1 MILDKET
8 INAKRN
14 TLAEISATLKEE
26 FFGLDDIIDQVI
38 RSIEAWYICPQIIT
52 RPVIVNLWGMTGVG
66 KTALVRRLSSLL
78 GFSDRFVEVVM
89 DGGSQ
94 HGYWSSTLASILRD
108 SKIDEGQPGILLL
121 DEMQRFRTIDAMGGD
136 VEVERYADT
145 WTLLSDGK
153 FSANSSAIAEV
164 EMMFAEQLYDIDD
177 PDDDDDDDLPEG
189 FEEVTG
195 PNGEQKKKERKIS
208 PWQARNL
215 KKTLRLNE
223 SIAKIMTWKKE
234 DILEALRS
242 MEGRPSWEYDYTKLV
257 IFVSGNL
264 DSAFVGS
271 TATSDSDTD
280 ADYYHNLTRHITI
293 SQIKKAL
300 TAQFKPEQVAR
311 FGSNHVIYPS
321 MSKASYQALIKSTC
335 KKYTD
340 EMERLSGKKF
350 TVTQNLLDGIYDN
363 SVFPTQGTR
372 PVFSAI
378 HMIFS
383 SLLMDVAFWMIE
395 NDLSSVN
402 LDLKHTV
409 VIAEADG
416 VSQQFP
422 VDMRLTEQ
430 RGQITENFRTMVA
443 VHEAGHAIVYAMK
456 KKCAPFEV
464 KVNLASFQ
472 GGYMSSATPSPYR
485 IETKESLRDDIA
497 VYLAGR
503 CAEEM
508 VFGPDHACNG
518 AESDIVGATNLA
530 NAYIRRWGYGDTLG
544 RIDSASADRI
554 SWIARISDTDGELIE
569 LLMESAREARKVL
582 EANREYFTLVVK
594 KLLLNGV
601 IRQRE
606 FIQLSKPFVEL
617 TTEEENSDHCKEWQ
631 AFLADSK

>member
-8 INAKRN
+8 INAKRKA
-14 TLAEISATLKEE
+14 LATVSETLKSE
-26 FFGLDDIIDQVI
+26 FFGLDDIIDQVM

-78 GFSDRFVEVVM
+78 GFADRFVEVVM

-108 SKIDEGQPGILLL
+108 SKVEEGQPGILLL
-121 DEMQRFRTIDAMGGD
+121 DEMQRFRTIDTLGQD

-164 EMMFAEQLYDIDD
+164 EMMFAEHLYDISD
-177 PDDDDDDDLPEG
+177 PDDDDYEEEG
-189 FEEVTG
+189 VPSNLE
-195 PNGEQKKKERKIS
+195 GEKKEKKIS

-242 MEGRPSWEYDYTKLV
+242 LDDRESWEYDYTKLV

-264 DSAFVGS
+264 DSAFVGA
-271 TATSDSDTD
+271 TATGDSDTD
-280 ADYYHNLTRHITI
+280 ADYYHNLTRQVTL

-300 TAQFKPEQVAR
+300 TSQFKPEQVAR

-321 MSKASYQALIKSTC
+321 MSKASYEALIKSTC
-335 KKYTD
+335 LRYTD

-350 TVTQNLLDGIYDN
+350 SVTQNLLDAIYEN

-395 NDLSSVN
+395 ENLPEVT
-402 LDLKHTV
+402 LDLTGGV
-409 VIAEADG
+409 VRATAGAVEQFFG
-416 VSQQFP
+416 V
-422 VDMRLTEQ
+422 DLRLSEQ
-430 RGQITENFRTMVA
+430 RSNITRNFRTMVA
-443 VHEAGHAIVYAMK
+443 VHEAGHAIVYALK

-472 GGYMSSATPSPYR
+472 GGYMASATPSQYK
-485 IETKESLRDDIA
+485 IETKESVRQDLA

-503 CAEEM
+503 CAEEL
-508 VFGPDHACNG
+508 VFGAEHASNG
-518 AESDIVGATNLA
+518 SESDIIAATNMA
-530 NAYIRRWGYGDTLG
+530 SAYVRRWGFGDYPG
-544 RIDSASADRI
+544 RVESASADRVQ
-554 SWIARISDTDGELIE
+554 WITRIADTDSNVID
-569 LLMESAREARKVL
+569 LLADAHHEATKVL
-582 EANREYFTLVVK
+582 AENREYFTLVVK
-594 KLLLNGV
+594 ELLERGV
-601 IRQRE
+601 IRQSE
-606 FIQLSKPFVEL
+606 FIFLSKPYVAL
-617 TTEEENSDHCKEWQ
+617 GREEEEQDAHAEEWQ
-631 AFLADSK
+631 KFLLGVQ

>member
-1 MILDKET
+1 MTLDKKT
-8 INAKRN
+8 INEKRN
-14 TLAEISATLKEE
+14 QLADIATTLKSE
-26 FFGLDDIIDQVI
+26 FFGLDDIIDQVM

-78 GFSDRFVEVVM
+78 GFADRFVEVVM

-108 SKIDEGQPGILLL
+108 SKIEEGEPGILLL
-121 DEMQRFRTIDAMGGD
+121 DEMQRFRTIDTLGGD

-153 FSANSSAIAEV
+153 FSANSSAIAEI
-164 EMMFAEQLYDIDD
+164 EMMFAEHLYRIEEPEDEDD
-177 PDDDDDDDLPEG
+177 EDDEPKK
-189 FEEVTG
+189 
-195 PNGEQKKKERKIS
+195 EQKVS

-215 KKTLRLNE
+215 KKTLRLTE
-223 SIAKIMTWKKE
+223 SISQIMEWKRE
-234 DILEALRS
+234 DILDALRAIDNR
-242 MEGRPSWEYDYTKLV
+242 ESWEYDYTKLI

-280 ADYYHNLTRHITI
+280 ADYYHHMTRNITL

-335 KKYTD
+335 KRYTD
-340 EMERLSGKKF
+340 EMERLSGKRF
-350 TVTQNLLDGIYDN
+350 NVSESLLQGIYDN
-363 SVFPTQGTR
+363 SVYPTQGTR

-395 NDLSSVN
+395 EDIHEVGMELVGHEVHCTSAIGQ
-402 LDLKHTV
+402 KK
-409 VIAEADG
+409 E
-416 VSQQFP
+416 FP
-422 VDMRLTEQ
+422 VDMRLTVQ
-430 RGQITENFRTMVA
+430 RSQITDSFRTMVA
-443 VHEAGHAIVYAMK
+443 VHEAGHAILYAVK

-472 GGYMSSATPSPYR
+472 GGYMAGTTPSPYAIDTR
-485 IETKESLRDDIA
+485 KSIIDDLA
-497 VYLAGR
+497 VSLAGR
-503 CAEEM
+503 GAEEL
-508 VFGPDHACNG
+508 VFGAENACVG
-518 AESDIVGATNLA
+518 AESDIMTATHQA
-530 NAYIRRWGYGDTLG
+530 SAFVRRWAFSMFPG
-544 RIDSASADRI
+544 RVDSDASDRI
-554 SWIARISDTDGELIE
+554 NWMTNIKATDEVIETLLNNAR
-569 LLMESAREARKVL
+569 REVKDVL
-582 EANREYFTLVVK
+582 TANHEYFMVVVN
-594 KLLLNGV
+594 KLLEKGV
-601 IRQRE
+601 IRQDE
-606 FIQLSKPFVEL
+606 FIEISAPYCKIGK
-617 TTEEENSDHCKEWQ
+617 EENGHPHVEMWKSFQ
-631 AFLADSK
+631 RAQS

>member
-8 INAKRN
+8 INAKRDA
-14 TLAEISATLKEE
+14 LATISATLKSE

-78 GFSDRFVEVVM
+78 GFADRFVEVVM

-108 SKIDEGQPGILLL
+108 SKIEESQPGILLL
-121 DEMQRFRTIDAMGGD
+121 DEMQRFRTIDAAGGD

-153 FSANSSAIAEV
+153 FSANSSAIAEI
-164 EMMFAEQLYDIDD
+164 EMMFAEHLYDIED
-177 PDDDDDDDLPEG
+177 PDDDDDDDDLPAG
-189 FEEVTG
+189 FDIVNAPDKE
-195 PNGEQKKKERKIS
+195 KKEKKIS

-223 SIAKIMTWKKE
+223 SIAKIMTWKKD

-242 MEGRPSWEYDYTKLV
+242 MDGRDSWEYDYTKLV

-280 ADYYHNLTRHITI
+280 ADYYHQLTRSITI

-321 MSKASYQALIKSTC
+321 MSKAAYQALIKSTC
-335 KKYTD
+335 LRYTD

-350 TVTQNLLDGIYDN
+350 TITQNLLDGIYDN

-395 NDLSSVN
+395 NDLNEVS
-402 LDLKHTV
+402 LDLAHTTV
-409 VIAEADG
+409 LAEADG
-416 VSQQFP
+416 AQQVFN
-422 VDMRLTEQ
+422 VDLRLTEQ
-430 RGQITENFRTMVA
+430 RGQITSGFRTMVA
-443 VHEAGHAIVYAMK
+443 VHEAGHAIVYALK

-472 GGYMSSATPSPYR
+472 GGYMASATPSPYK
-485 IETKESLRDDIA
+485 IETRESIKEDIA

-503 CAEEM
+503 AAEEL
-508 VFGPDHACNG
+508 VFGRDHASNG
-518 AESDIVGATNLA
+518 AESDIIAATNLA
-530 NAYIRRWGYGDTLG
+530 NAYVRRWGFGVYPGRVESGGAG
-544 RIDSASADRI
+544 RIQWITRISESDGPLISLLNEAKDSAR
-554 SWIARISDTDGELIE
+554 T
-569 LLMESAREARKVL
+569 VL
-582 EANREYFTLVVK
+582 ESHLPYFTLVVEQ
-594 KLLLNGV
+594 LLQKGV
-601 IRQRE
+601 LRQDE
-606 FIQLSKPFVEL
+606 FIRLSKPFIEL
-617 TTEEENSDHCKEWQ
+617 GTEEKINDHSAEWAAFRKES
-631 AFLADSK
+631 L